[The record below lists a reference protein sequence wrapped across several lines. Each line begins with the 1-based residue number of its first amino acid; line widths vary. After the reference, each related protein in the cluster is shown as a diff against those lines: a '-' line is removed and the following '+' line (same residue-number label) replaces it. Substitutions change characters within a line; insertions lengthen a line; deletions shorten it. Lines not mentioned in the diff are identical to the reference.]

1 MSEKPSE
8 NSEMSSV
15 EFVQGA
21 LRTRVAPPG
30 TGVNV
35 SARIRHAARQ
45 LGWSYTRTKDAWY
58 ADPRI
63 SIKADEVRKI
73 EETTGVRYGREE
85 LQSVESLIAN
95 ADALLGSSSEDIAG
109 PYALAFRAVIRALAG
124 TRIGR

>member
-8 NSEMSSV
+8 KSEMPNSV
-15 EFVQGA
+15 EFVQDA
-21 LRTRVAPPG
+21 LRNHVAPPSA
-30 TGVNV
+30 GVNV
-35 SARIRHAARQ
+35 SDRIRVAARR

-85 LQSVESLIAN
+85 LQSVENLIAS
-95 ADALLGSSSEDIAG
+95 ADAILGNASKDIPSA
-109 PYALAFRAVIRALAG
+109 YVLAFRAVIRALAG
-124 TRIGR
+124 PRA